1 MVNKI
6 EYVEDRISSHSDSGD
21 KLPITYWI
29 EKENRLR
36 DEKNRLLDNVSKLRD
51 EKNILLAGRYVSFC
65 QFPPS
70 LLIYFLNYLFWK
82 IYGSEL

>member
-29 EKENRLR
+29 DEKKGLREKENRLR
-36 DEKNRLLDNVSKLRD
+36 DEKN
-51 EKNILLAGRYVSFC
+51 ILLAGWYVSFC